1 MAKKNE
7 TPAPARPD
15 PQAALANLERPTMNW
30 KVVGQIGLAFV
41 ILWVLAAMIEPWIGI
56 WGFVVAGVLTLAAIG
71 FGIYLW
77 RLTRKSA
84 AIVDILK
91 TAQGAEGRR
100 AALEQL
106 RAQGSKGGSDALN
119 ALAQSQLA
127 AQDDPQ
133 EAIRILEAIDLPK
146 APGVVQDDVRANLA
160 LLYLVTG
167 RAKDARKLA
176 DEIHL
181 DRQPQAKSKAM
192 YAAVIAE
199 ARARTGDPAE
209 GLKLL
214 ETYKAD
220 DPAYVEVRPVLLRA
234 QVYTY
239 IGAKKRGLAQK
250 AMDDLVLTDPNMLG
264 AFLQKGAHPEI
275 AKMAR
280 AALGRSGMIPKPKM
294 RLR

>member
-1 MAKKNE
+1 MANKNV
-7 TPAPARPD
+7 TKGPARPD
-15 PQAALANLERPTMNW
+15 PAEALANMERPTMNW
-30 KVVGQIGLAFV
+30 KVVAQIGLAFV
-41 ILWVLAAMIEPWIGI
+41 VLWVLAAMIEPWIGI
-56 WGFVVAGVLTLAAIG
+56 WGFVVAGVLTAAALG
-71 FGIYLW
+71 FGLYLF
-77 RLTRKSA
+77 RLTRRSA

-91 TAQGAEGRR
+91 TAQGQEGRR

-106 RAQGSKGGSDALN
+106 RAQGGKGGDALN
-119 ALAQSQLA
+119 ALAQSQLV
-127 AQDDPQ
+127 AQENPA
-133 EAIRILEAIDLPK
+133 EAIRILEGIDLGK
-146 APGVVQDDVRANLA
+146 APAVVQDDVRANLA

-167 RAKDARKLA
+167 RAKDARKLT
-176 DEIHL
+176 DDIHL
-181 DRQPQAKSKAM
+181 DRQPQPKAKAM

-199 ARARTGDPAE
+199 ARARTGDPNE

-220 DPAYVEVRPVLLRA
+220 DPAYAEVRTVLLRA

-239 IGAKKRGLAQK
+239 VGAKKRGLAQK
-250 AMDDLVLTDPNMLG
+250 AMDDLVATDPNMLG

-294 RLR
+294 IRR